1 MAHANQA
8 SLIWVS
14 TQEGI
19 ARITLSRADARNALS
34 AELMNQFE
42 AAIAQVGSDPAVRV
56 CVLAGEGKSFCAGM
70 DLRGVMDDPKA
81 MGEMLRMLARSMLA
95 LRRLRVP
102 TVAQV
107 QGAAIGGGC
116 GLMVVCDFAVTHAEA
131 KIGYPEVDL
140 GISPAVVAPWLV
152 QKIGAGAARAIL
164 LAGGTMTGAEA
175 HARGMATHLVAQ
187 DELQSATDALVARLA
202 AGGATA
208 IATAKEWLGRIEGHS
223 INEATCMEA
232 AEISARIIAGPEAQ
246 ERLRKAFGPR

>member
-1 MAHANQA
+1 MAPTEPADLVRCCIQQGVA
-8 SLIWVS
+8 L
-14 TQEGI
+14 
-19 ARITLSRADARNALS
+19 ITLNRPAARNALS
-34 AELMNQFE
+34 AELMRQLE
-42 AAIAQVGSDPAVRV
+42 TAIAGVSVDQSVRV

-70 DLRGVMDDPKA
+70 DLRGVMDDPQT
-81 MGEMLRMLARSMLA
+81 MGDMLRMLARAMLA

-116 GLMVVCDFAVTHAEA
+116 GLMVVCDFAVTHPEA

-175 HARGMATHLVAQ
+175 HARGLSTHLVAQ
-187 DELQSATDALVARLA
+187 SELNSATDTLVARLA
-202 AGGATA
+202 TGGATA
-208 IATAKEWLGRIEGHS
+208 IATAKEWLGRIEGQA